1 MPAKHRIKQYE
12 PNSFYHLFN
21 RGVEKRKI
29 FRDSQDYGVFLSYLK
44 TYLEPKDEK
53 TLRAVMVDP
62 VVSWREKDRA
72 IKLLRLNNFFE
83 DLDLLAYCL
92 MPNHFHLVLY
102 PKQDGDVQKFMQWI
116 TLTHTQRWHVQN
128 KTIGSGHLYQ
138 GRYKSFLIEQD
149 KHLLSVIRYV
159 ERNPL
164 RAKLVKRVESW
175 EFSSLARRL
184 RSKGAKWLATWPI
197 PRPADYLD
205 FVNTALTAG
214 ERESIRYSVN
224 HGKPFGS
231 GAWSGKMVEKFGL
244 SATTRGRGRP
254 KKGT

>member
-1 MPAKHRIKQYE
+1 MARAPRVDVG
-12 PNSFYHLFN
+12 NSLYHVIN
-21 RGVEKRKI
+21 RANARLKI
-29 FRDSQDYGVFLSYLK
+29 FFKEEDYRLFESVLVEGI
-44 TYLEPKDEK
+44 EK
-53 TLRAVMVDP
+53 YDVR
-62 VVSWREKDRA
+62 
-72 IKLLRLNNFFE
+72 
-83 DLDLLAYCL
+83 LLAYCL

-214 ERESIRYSVN
+214 ER
-224 HGKPFGS
+224 
-231 GAWSGKMVEKFGL
+231 
-244 SATTRGRGRP
+244 
-254 KKGT
+254 

>member
-1 MPAKHRIKQYE
+1 MARAPRVDVG
-12 PNSFYHLFN
+12 NSLYHVIN
-21 RGVEKRKI
+21 RANARLKI
-29 FRDSQDYGVFLSYLK
+29 FFKEEDYRLFESVLVEGI
-44 TYLEPKDEK
+44 EK
-53 TLRAVMVDP
+53 YDVR
-62 VVSWREKDRA
+62 
-72 IKLLRLNNFFE
+72 
-83 DLDLLAYCL
+83 LLAYCL

-138 GRYKSFLIEQD
+138 GRYKSFLIERD